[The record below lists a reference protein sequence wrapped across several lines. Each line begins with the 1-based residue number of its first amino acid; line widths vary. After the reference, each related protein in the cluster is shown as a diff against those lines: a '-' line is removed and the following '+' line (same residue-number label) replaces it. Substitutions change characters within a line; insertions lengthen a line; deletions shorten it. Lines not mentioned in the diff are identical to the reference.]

1 MNYFISD
8 LHFGHKNC
16 MAFDNRPFKSIIEN
30 DETIIKN
37 WNNTVGIDDDVYLLG
52 DISWYN
58 TTKTIE
64 IFNNLN
70 GHIHLIKGNHDSR
83 LLKNRELQSRFC
95 EITDYKELDIGNG
108 KIVVLCHY
116 PIPCFK
122 NHYHGS
128 YHLYGHVHTGF
139 EDDEEDDK
147 FYKDVENNIS
157 AYALF
162 FAKVRKGEVWNKE
175 MGKAAVNKAVEP
187 LKNLSYKQV

>member
-16 MAFDNRPFKSIIEN
+16 LAFDNRPFKSIEEN
-30 DETIIKN
+30 DEMIIKN

-58 TTKTIE
+58 TTKTIK

-70 GHIHLIKGNHDSR
+70 GHIHLIKGNHDSK

-95 EITDYKELDIGNG
+95 EITDYKELDIGDDKG
-108 KIVVLCHY
+108 IILCHY

-122 NHYHGS
+122 NHYYGW
-128 YHLYGHVHTGF
+128 YHLYGHVHTSF
-139 EDDEEDDK
+139 EDNMMRQVKYQMEALYDKPCNMFNVGCMKNYMGYTPRTLEE
-147 FYKDVENNIS
+147 II
-157 AYALF
+157 
-162 FAKVRKGEVWNKE
+162 
-175 MGKAAVNKAVEP
+175 
-187 LKNLSYKQV
+187 KNGY